1 MTVEHKICVMN
12 FQWGI
17 VTGRDLAVGIC
28 CASEGSLPK
37 LHAVVLVGD
46 LVSEVFNTREGQ
58 SDDFFQC
65 CIAK

>member
-17 VTGRDLAVGIC
+17 VIGRDLAVGIC

-46 LVSEVFNTREGQ
+46 LNSVTS
-58 SDDFFQC
+58 
-65 CIAK
+65 